1 MKNYWRNNDRFA
13 DFFNAVL
20 FEGRQVIKP
29 EELEDIDTE
38 ESSILEHREFTES
51 IQTSRDNIKIQ
62 KKSTAYGIELVMLG
76 MESQEH
82 IHYAMPMRVM
92 GYDYSVYKKQ
102 YDINADKCKGVK
114 DLNGDEFLSGMRKT
128 DKFTAVITVVV
139 YYGEKPWDGAR
150 SLHEMLNIPEEMKKY
165 VDALLIIN
173 NENLIELYKDFN
185 FFNAF
190 SKADDT
196 LANAARSISEII
208 SEPMYVNVDF
218 QDVKTTLKDS
228 GSAIIATAIGEG
240 EHRITDAITKALHSP
255 LLKMHDINTSK
266 RLLFKFVCAKDSE
279 NPIKTSEIAE
289 ITSFTSKLPSS
300 IDVKWGIGDDPTMG
314 DKVKITV
321 LASGFDVTIN
331 EEETI
336 IISDT
341 SENAKEPTKQEREE
355 QKKIEEVYG
364 ADKLK
369 EQERETARLKYA
381 VLKPS
386 QFDDHEVIALL
397 ERNPTHNRPQNI
409 REMLRNMPETPGFAV
424 GQQSRRQPEEERKPS
439 GSQIT
444 FG

>member
-1 MKNYWRNNDRFA
+1 MAQKKQDLKPDTVLKNYWRNNDRFA

-165 VDALLIIN
+165 VNDYRMILVEAREN
-173 NENLIELYKDFN
+173 N
-185 FFNAF
+185 F
-190 SKADDT
+190 S
-196 LANAARSISEII
+196 
-208 SEPMYVNVDF
+208 Y
-218 QDVKTTLKDS
+218 
-228 GSAIIATAIGEG
+228 
-240 EHRITDAITKALHSP
+240 
-255 LLKMHDINTSK
+255 
-266 RLLFKFVCAKDSE
+266 
-279 NPIKTSEIAE
+279 
-289 ITSFTSKLPSS
+289 
-300 IDVKWGIGDDPTMG
+300 
-314 DKVKITV
+314 
-321 LASGFDVTIN
+321 
-331 EEETI
+331 
-336 IISDT
+336 
-341 SENAKEPTKQEREE
+341 
-355 QKKIEEVYG
+355 
-364 ADKLK
+364 
-369 EQERETARLKYA
+369 
-381 VLKPS
+381 
-386 QFDDHEVIALL
+386 
-397 ERNPTHNRPQNI
+397 
-409 REMLRNMPETPGFAV
+409 FAY
-424 GQQSRRQPEEERKPS
+424 
-439 GSQIT
+439 
-444 FG
+444 